1 MATSDEVQSFLQDFK
16 VKLGIWGVIFRDERN
31 KNAQALLNLDI
42 SPAAREKTLKEL
54 QVMDYCEGPKQENLY
69 GGSDMWVFGKTI
81 NKQEVYIKITLGFA
95 GRQVIC
101 ISFHVAEHPMKYPF
115 KK

>member
-1 MATSDEVQSFLQDFK
+1 MATSEEVQSFLQNYK
-16 VKLGIWGVIFRDERN
+16 VKLEIWGVIFRDERN

-42 SPAAREKTLKEL
+42 SPAAREKILRDL
-54 QVMDYCEGPKQENLY
+54 QLVDYCEGPKRENLY
-69 GGSDMWVFGKTI
+69 GGSDMWIFGKTI
-81 NKQEVYIKITLGFA
+81 SKQEVYIKITLGFS

-101 ISFHVAEHPMKYPF
+101 ISFHIAEYPMKYPF